1 MEEVK
6 ILICPFMS
14 HRDGSGVPWPCV
26 RGECACWIA
35 VRGNPLR
42 PQNQGLGYCGLMHWY
57 Q

>member
-14 HRDGSGVPWPCV
+14 HRDGSGVPWHCV

-35 VRGNPLR
+35 ARGNPLR
-42 PQNQGLGYCGLMHWY
+42 PQSQGRGYCGLMHWD

>member
-6 ILICPFMS
+6 ILICPSMS

-35 VRGNPLR
+35 VQGNPLF
-42 PQNQGLGYCGLMHWY
+42 PQNQGRGYCGLMHWDD
-57 Q
+57 